1 MCLFLVLN
9 SLDVYRIE
17 LGASDDAFLSGNEAS
32 WGRAY
37 RDSGPFRVRR
47 GERRMTYFAARM
59 AFPGAGI
66 RLPAFVSGGA
76 GEVRLRAHRYGQPGI
91 VHVFG
96 NGIRLG
102 RIVFHNDTYPWE
114 VFRFEVPETIFR
126 PEALTLELLGEALE
140 GRDKLPPEALLALDW
155 VELHA
160 GSSGELRLSRHVTLL
175 ALALP
180 AGLLLVLLWAGAS
193 PGWSAAATGLMT
205 SVELW
210 ALSSAPGPTSGALEH
225 LPVIFPL
232 ILLLYLVLRW
242 GVSCRPRRAR
252 ALSAAFGFVLLAHA
266 TVIFF
271 PDHQP
276 PDLGPHLGQI
286 RKLNDKRFDRGQ
298 FWEFSSAFGKDGRGK
313 PHFGADYEA
322 PYPPWTYF
330 IVHGLRR
337 LLDHPRF
344 WLELVG
350 MVAGALLALLAY
362 ALASALARDERAPWL
377 AFVLMALEIA
387 TWHHASRV
395 HTPGLVG
402 QVFFVAALTY
412 LLFGYESL
420 GRLRGFAIFA
430 LLSLTATLA
439 YTATLF
445 HVVAFMVCFTGL
457 ELVESRSALPSRMTA
472 RAVAASV
479 VGTLGSFAIF
489 YHRFVPAALASR
501 SAILAEE
508 GYRPPATFFLL
519 RNQMRDTATIL
530 SFGYPLFV
538 LLALPAYFRLRD
550 WTSGPLARRMIL
562 AWTASYV
569 ILLVLKDPI
578 FFPQLLLHVKEE
590 LMFAPAMCVL
600 GAMTLAW
607 ISRRGRVGAGIVV
620 AVLVLFLGLQARDYR
635 YNADTIA
642 VWAET
647 QR

>member
-1 MCLFLVLN
+1 MSLFFLD
-9 SLDVYRIE
+9 SLDVYRVE
-17 LGASDDAFLSGNEAS
+17 LGASDDAFLLGNQSS

-59 AFPGAGI
+59 AFPGAGLRI
-66 RLPAFVSGGA
+66 PALVSGGD
-76 GEVRLRAHRYGQPGI
+76 GELRLRAHRYGQPGI

-102 RIVFHNDTYPWE
+102 QIVFVSDTYPWE
-114 VFRFEVPETIFR
+114 VFRFEVPEEFFR
-126 PEALTLELLGEALE
+126 PEGLILEFRGEALE
-140 GRDKLPPEALLALDW
+140 GRDKLPPEALLAFDW
-155 VELHA
+155 VELYG
-160 GSSGELRLSRHVTLL
+160 GSSAQLRFPLHVKLL
-175 ALALP
+175 TLALP

-193 PGWSAAATGLMT
+193 PGLAAATTAVVML
-205 SVELW
+205 VEFL
-210 ALSSAPGPTSGALEH
+210 ALAQAPGPTTGALEH
-225 LPVIFPL
+225 LPVVFPL
-232 ILLLYLVLRW
+232 ILLIYTVLRW
-242 GVSCRPRRAR
+242 GISVEPRLAR
-252 ALSAAFGFVLLAHA
+252 TLSAAFGFVLLAHA
-266 TVIFF
+266 TIIFF

-286 RKLNDKRFDRGQ
+286 RALNDSRFARDQ
-298 FWEFSSAFGKDGRGK
+298 FWEFSSSFGEAGKGK
-313 PHFGADYEA
+313 PHFGVDYEA

-330 IVHGLRR
+330 IVHGLRN

-350 MVAGALLALLAY
+350 MVAGALLALFAY
-362 ALASALARDERAPWL
+362 ALARGLARDERAPWL
-377 AFVLMALEIA
+377 AFTLMALEIA

-402 QVFFVAALTY
+402 QVFFVAAVTY
-412 LLFGYESL
+412 LLFGYETL
-420 GRLRGFAIFA
+420 RRLQGFVIFA
-430 LLSLTATLA
+430 LMSLTATLA

-445 HVVAFMVCFTGL
+445 HFVTFMVCFTGL
-457 ELVESRSALPSRMTA
+457 ELLESRSALPSRTTR

-489 YHRFVPAALASR
+489 YHRFVPGALVSR

-508 GYRPPATFFLL
+508 GYRSPATFFVL

-530 SFGYPLFV
+530 SHGYPLFI
-538 LLALPAYFRLRD
+538 LLAIPAYFRLRD
-550 WTSGPLARRMIL
+550 WTSGALARRMLL
-562 AWTASYV
+562 AWTATYLV
-569 ILLVLKDPI
+569 LLVLKDPL
-578 FFPQLLLHVKEE
+578 FFPQLLLHVKED
-590 LMFAPAMCVL
+590 LLFAPAMCVL
-600 GAMTLAW
+600 GAMTLAA
-607 ISRRGRVGAGIVV
+607 ISRRGRVGTTIVIGV
-620 AVLVLFLGLQARDYR
+620 FLLFLGLQARDYR